1 MTQKNLDAK
10 EKLAR
15 LRLIRTENI
24 GPITFYKLL
33 ERFGSAEAALN
44 ALPDLAKRGGRMEG
58 LKAFPADQAEKE
70 IEQTEKFGAKLIA
83 RDEPDYPELLA
94 QVEDAP
100 PLIAVLGHAALL

>member
-33 ERFGSAEAALN
+33 ERYGSAEN
-44 ALPDLAKRGGRMEG
+44 ALKAIPDLAKRGGRMEG
-58 LKAFPADQAEKE
+58 LKAFSADLAEKE
-70 IEQTEKFGAKLIA
+70 IEQTQKHGARLIA
-83 RDEPDYPELLA
+83 RDEPDYRELLA
-94 QVEDAP
+94 RVEDA
-100 PLIAVLGHAALL
+100 